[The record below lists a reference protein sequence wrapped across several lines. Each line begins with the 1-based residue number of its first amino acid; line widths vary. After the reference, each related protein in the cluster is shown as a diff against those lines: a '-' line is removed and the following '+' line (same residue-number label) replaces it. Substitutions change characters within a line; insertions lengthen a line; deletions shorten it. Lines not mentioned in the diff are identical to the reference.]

1 MLFKRSTNKRWKI
14 WMPKKK
20 NFQEI
25 LKLEGTIR
33 TLKNELKEAE
43 ESQQDGLE
51 REAELKEQLRLAESR
66 LNQGAEMV
74 RKLQK
79 ELEEQIDRSQDQMLQ
94 NENEIEM
101 LRQRLAAQANDL
113 LKGQEEVTAQRNRI
127 FELEKTLQMMDAQK
141 TKRSPQAVVRSHRTT
156 KFVQ

>member
-1 MLFKRSTNKRWKI
+1 LKRIYNFS
-14 WMPKKK
+14 
-20 NFQEI
+20 FQEI

-51 REAELKEQLRLAESR
+51 REAELKEQLRLAEAR

-79 ELEEQIDRSQDQMLQ
+79 ELEEQM
-94 NENEIEM
+94 
-101 LRQRLAAQANDL
+101 
-113 LKGQEEVTAQRNRI
+113 
-127 FELEKTLQMMDAQK
+127 
-141 TKRSPQAVVRSHRTT
+141 
-156 KFVQ
+156 